1 MRPIRAFKSNPRNFL
16 LRLWAYFRRGHSA
29 YLAFILSFANFIV
42 LQYRLL
48 IQYVPFLKYLF
59 INMVVFAIV
68 FVLVYVPIAIIIGYL
83 DYKKMVVPVELEISA
98 RASPWFKDLAQ
109 ALILIAEGKNREA
122 VEILKKWASK

>member
-29 YLAFILSFANFIV
+29 YLSFILSFANFVV

-59 INMVVFAIV
+59 MN
-68 FVLVYVPIAIIIGYL
+68 IIYL
-83 DYKKMVVPVELEISA
+83 L
-98 RASPWFKDLAQ
+98 
-109 ALILIAEGKNREA
+109 
-122 VEILKKWASK
+122 